1 MQSKVARA
9 VCLLA
14 VVALAA
20 PVFAQYGYPLKGT
33 FLGDWWIQK
42 GKETHLAIEFNYD
55 GDKDLVTGTLN
66 PGPDGVA
73 LQKLKVTPPPIDKVS
88 EAMKPWLV
96 HFEADAKD
104 DSGKMVHFVFEG
116 ELANIG
122 AFNKHLGGTMTA
134 NGQKGEF
141 KMLMQ

>member
-14 VVALAA
+14 VITLAA

-42 GKETHLAIEFNYD
+42 GKETHLALEFNYD

-66 PGPDGVA
+66 PGPDA
-73 LQKLKVTPPPIDKVS
+73 APLQKLTVTPPPIDKVS

-104 DSGKMVHFVFEG
+104 DTGKKVHYVFEG
-116 ELANIG
+116 KLENIG
-122 AFNKHLGGTMTA
+122 AFNKHLSGTVTVG
-134 NGQKGEF
+134 GQKAEF
-141 KMLMQ
+141 MMLMQ

>member
-1 MQSKVARA
+1 MHSKFVRG

-14 VVALAA
+14 CFVLAA

-33 FLGDWWIQK
+33 FSGDWWLQK
-42 GKETHLAIEFNYD
+42 GKETHVLLEFNYQ

-66 PGPDGVA
+66 PGPEGVA
-73 LQKLKVTPPPIDKVS
+73 LQKLTVTPPGNVVA
-88 EAMKPWLV
+88 EAAKPGAV

-104 DSGKMVHFVFEG
+104 ESGKTVHYVVDGKLE
-116 ELANIG
+116 NIG
-122 AFNKHLGGTMTA
+122 AFNKHLSGTWTV

-141 KMLMQ
+141 KTIMQ

>member
-1 MQSKVARA
+1 MYSKVARA

-14 VVALAA
+14 VIALAA

-42 GKETHLAIEFNYD
+42 GKETHMAIEFTYD
-55 GDKDLVTGTLN
+55 GDKDLVSGTLN

-73 LQKLKVTPPPIDKVS
+73 LQKLKVTTPPIDKVS
-88 EAMKPWLV
+88 EAMKPWQV

-104 DSGKMVHFVFEG
+104 DSGKMVHYVFEG
-116 ELANIG
+116 NLSNIG
-122 AFNKHLGGTMTA
+122 AFNKHLDGTMTA
-134 NGQKGEF
+134 GGQKGEF

>member
-9 VCLLA
+9 VCLLT
-14 VVALAA
+14 VIALAA

-42 GKETHLAIEFNYD
+42 GKETHVAIEFNYD

-66 PGPDGVA
+66 PGPEGVA

-88 EAMKPWLV
+88 EGMKPWLV

-104 DSGKMVHFVFEG
+104 DTGKMVHFVFEG

-122 AFNKHLGGTMTA
+122 AFNKHLGGAMTA